1 MESLAEEMN
10 LSMSRTPTINPLT
23 MPSATEEWFNIDEI
37 HQIEMDSLPE
47 FFNGRYPS
55 KNPQV
60 YKEYRNFMILLY
72 RQNPM
77 AYLTATSKLRKLKN
91 S

>member
-1 MESLAEEMN
+1 MESLLEEEMD
-10 LSMSRTPTINPLT
+10 LQLARGTGINPLN
-23 MPSATEEWFNIDEI
+23 MPSATEAWFNMEEI

-55 KNPQV
+55 KNPQI

-72 RQNPM
+72 R
-77 AYLTATSKLRKLKN
+77 
-91 S
+91 